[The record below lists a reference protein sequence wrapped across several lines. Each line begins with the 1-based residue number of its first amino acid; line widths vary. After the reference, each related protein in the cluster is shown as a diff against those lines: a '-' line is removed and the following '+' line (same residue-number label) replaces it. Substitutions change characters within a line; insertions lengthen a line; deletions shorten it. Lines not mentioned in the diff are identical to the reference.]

1 MTSLRQ
7 AIEALQ
13 PIEGGWRGTVP
24 DNWLQGRTAY
34 GGFSAALALHAAQMS
49 DTDLP
54 PLRSA
59 QVAFIGPLSGDIT
72 IRATRLR
79 RGRNAAF
86 VQADVE
92 SAAGLGLRATF
103 VFMGPIA
110 SRVDHHT
117 GTAPAFAVPD
127 ADTATYRGHSAVA
140 FSRNFDLLDRRD
152 DSVGPAEWL
161 RWVRLADRDG
171 LDQMVE
177 LIAVADCL
185 PPSALKLL
193 GGPAPSDARRLVA
206 AARDDRLCPRRQFE
220 PVDGDLE
227 RAGPADRRTDAERRD
242 LRLTAA
248 SGRPRANVTCT
259 IQIATVYP
267 SPDKASRQPTVIT
280 GTFDGDQPRPTGDTR
295 CARPCSRWR

>member
-7 AIEALQ
+7 AIEALR

-24 DNWLQGRTAY
+24 ENWLQGRTAY

-110 SRVDHHT
+110 SRVDHHS
-117 GTAPAFAVPD
+117 GTAPDFAVPD

-161 RWVRLADRDG
+161 RWVRLADREG
-171 LDQMVE
+171 LDPMVE
-177 LIAVADCL
+177 LICVADCL
-185 PPSALKLL
+185 PPAALKMIGSFAPISSMTWLL
-193 GGPAPSDARRLVA
+193 NILGPQPVTRDGWWLLRATTAYARGGSSSQQMAIWNADGVA
-206 AARDDRLCPRRQFE
+206 VGEQMQSVAVF
-220 PVDGDLE
+220 G
-227 RAGPADRRTDAERRD
+227 
-242 LRLTAA
+242 
-248 SGRPRANVTCT
+248 
-259 IQIATVYP
+259 
-267 SPDKASRQPTVIT
+267 
-280 GTFDGDQPRPTGDTR
+280 
-295 CARPCSRWR
+295 